1 MASRGL
7 TNQSNMLR
15 ALRPRCLQP
24 STIRLSSSFSSV
36 SARRLTKASTLVS
49 SLSRPAA
56 LPRLTANK
64 PFASVSRRAFS
75 TTPTPQ
81 FTSTTAKMGASEF
94 VKPIKT
100 KQEYLEKIANS
111 QAPIVLDCYAEW
123 CGPCKA
129 IAPQVAKFA
138 EEFQNVE
145 FYQIDVD
152 ELSEVAAEIGVRAM
166 PTFIFFKDGQKV
178 NEVVG
183 ANPPALRAAV
193 VSLSA

>member
-1 MASRGL
+1 MYS
-7 TNQSNMLR
+7 
-15 ALRPRCLQP
+15 
-24 STIRLSSSFSSV
+24 
-36 SARRLTKASTLVS
+36 
-49 SLSRPAA
+49 
-56 LPRLTANK
+56 
-64 PFASVSRRAFS
+64 
-75 TTPTPQ
+75 
-81 FTSTTAKMGASEF
+81 
-94 VKPIKT
+94 
-100 KQEYLEKIANS
+100 KQEFQEKILNS
-111 QAPIVLDCYAEW
+111 QGPIVLDCYAEW

-138 EEFQNVE
+138 EEFKNVE

-152 ELSEVAAEIGVRAM
+152 EVSEVAAEIGVRAM